1 MTHKGSGQVAAA
13 CVDLL
18 RSLSQSAKLVALYT
32 ASHPVTSASL
42 QAGWTRLQHLR
53 EGAGWTDVTIDAAE
67 GRWIVNGVTTA
78 VDGPG
83 IGALSAAF
91 HAWSLRRL
99 AFLEGIR
106 PADLNAVCQL
116 VGSVPTQHARADALS
131 FLGQRGALHVAV
143 NGAELVARALKADP
157 AAEAIADKPMLE
169 NLAELQGSI
178 SSAAETSLSPA
189 RDEEGSVAGACAVLP
204 AAAKYE
210 ETMRMQRDFISHV
223 AHELKAPLTSIC
235 SALELVTDKV
245 GPRMRAEE
253 RKLLE
258 ISLRNGRQLWRII
271 DDILDFSKLE
281 SGKMSAALGTVPA
294 AAILREAVDGMRPW
308 AAAKNISLETEG
320 DALAEGGCR
329 VLADHQRI
337 VQVLNNL
344 ISNAIKSTPEGGRI
358 LVSGTGRDPSR
369 PDQVVF
375 CVRDNGCGIARED
388 QKKIFQRFVQLAA
401 GEGHR
406 EGVGLG
412 LAIVRQLIDLHAG
425 SLWLES
431 EPGKGSAFFF
441 SLPVPLT

>member
-1 MTHKGSGQVAAA
+1 MTHKDAGQVAAA

-18 RSLSQSAKLVALYT
+18 RCLSQSAKLVALYT
-32 ASHPVTSASL
+32 ASHPVTAASL

-53 EGAGWTDVTIDAAE
+53 EGAGWTDVSIDAAD
-67 GRWIVNGVTTA
+67 GRWIVNDVTTA
-78 VDGPG
+78 VDAAG

-91 HAWSLRRL
+91 RVWSLRRL
-99 AFLEGIR
+99 TFLEGIR

-157 AAEAIADKPMLE
+157 AAEAIAD
-169 NLAELQGSI
+169 
-178 SSAAETSLSPA
+178 AASSPA
-189 RDEEGSVAGACAVLP
+189 QD
-204 AAAKYE
+204 
-210 ETMRMQRDFISHV
+210 TMRLQRDFISHV

-253 RKLLE
+253 RKLLD

-281 SGKMSAALGTVPA
+281 SGKMSAALGPVPA
-294 AAILREAVDGMRPW
+294 AAILREAADGMRPW

-329 VLADHQRI
+329 VQADHHRI

-388 QKKIFQRFVQLAA
+388 HKKIFQRFVQAAA
-401 GEGHR
+401 GGGHR

-431 EPGKGSAFFF
+431 EPGKGAAFFF
-441 SLPVPLT
+441 SLPVPLTDISACSEAA